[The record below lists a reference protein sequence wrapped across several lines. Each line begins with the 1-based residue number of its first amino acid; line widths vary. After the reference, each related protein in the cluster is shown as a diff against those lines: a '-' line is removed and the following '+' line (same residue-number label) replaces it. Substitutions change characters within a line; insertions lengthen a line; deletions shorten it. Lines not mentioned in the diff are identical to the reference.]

1 MATYDLRR
9 SSREEFVVHF
19 GGRPGQVDAFTF
31 ANALLGLSEA
41 LREINAAVNPDSSIE
56 IVIDGVGPGSFRT
69 RIRTVTK
76 KLPSLLKSGFVNVVL
91 PVALWYM
98 TDRVIGEDE
107 IVITTHHDHY
117 VVERGEDRIILSK
130 EAYLARREIK
140 DPARI
145 DSHISNAFE
154 AIEQDRSVTEFE
166 VLGELQDDEPIVR
179 FPRSDFARLSSPP
192 VFQRDDDTVRVEY
205 ERADLVIVRAIFRKS
220 RRRWQFV
227 YRGFEISAPV
237 SDSAFHDRVE
247 QRQVSFRKGT
257 MLDAKLRITKVR
269 DPETGVFLNDPDGYE
284 VVEVY
289 EVVDG
294 PRQQPLFVRD

>member
-117 VVERGEDRIILSK
+117 VVERGEDRIILPK
-130 EAYLARREIK
+130 EA
-140 DPARI
+140 
-145 DSHISNAFE
+145 
-154 AIEQDRSVTEFE
+154 
-166 VLGELQDDEPIVR
+166 
-179 FPRSDFARLSSPP
+179 
-192 VFQRDDDTVRVEY
+192 
-205 ERADLVIVRAIFRKS
+205 
-220 RRRWQFV
+220 
-227 YRGFEISAPV
+227 
-237 SDSAFHDRVE
+237 
-247 QRQVSFRKGT
+247 
-257 MLDAKLRITKVR
+257 
-269 DPETGVFLNDPDGYE
+269 
-284 VVEVY
+284 
-289 EVVDG
+289 
-294 PRQQPLFVRD
+294 